1 MQYSK
6 KTFRTVVA
14 ATMLSAMLI
23 TGASAARLG
32 TAVVDGDTLTLRE
45 SATTASDRLA
55 VAAKGDKVLI
65 TGDPVLNEAG
75 ETWYPVQY
83 GTKDG
88 YMRSD
93 YLLVAL
99 DNGTVLDR
107 GVATTADALGAD
119 TTIYGYVTASSLNL
133 RTAAST
139 EAEKIGSAPTGAL
152 VEILDFV
159 NVNEDEGWYQIVYDG
174 VTAYVSAEYVMY
186 DVDPSVPYS
195 EIVTSGSR
203 VLDVAVQYLGCR
215 YSYGSSGPNA
225 FDCSGFTSYVYR
237 QLGITLNRSASGQ
250 TQNGTYVSRSEL
262 QPGDL
267 VLFRHHGSSKAAT
280 HVGIY
285 AGGGQFIH
293 ASTNDYTVRYDSL
306 DSAYYSGIFI
316 GGRHIL

>member
-6 KTFRTVVA
+6 KTFRTIVA
-14 ATMLSAMLI
+14 ATMLSAMMM

-32 TAVVDGDTLTLRE
+32 TAVVDGDTLKLRE
-45 SATTASDRLA
+45 SATTDSASLA
-55 VAAKGDKVLI
+55 IAEKGDKVLI
-65 TGDPVLNEAG
+65 TGDPVLNASG

-107 GVATTADALGAD
+107 GVAATADALGMDAA
-119 TTIYGYVTASSLNL
+119 IYGYVTASSLNL
-133 RTAAST
+133 RASAST
-139 EAEKIGSAPTGAL
+139 DAEKIGSASTGAL
-152 VEILDFV
+152 VEIIDFV
-159 NVNEDEGWYQIVYDG
+159 DADEGWYQIVYEG
-174 VTAYVSAEYVMY
+174 ITAYVSAEYVMY
-186 DVDPSVPYS
+186 DVDPSVPYT

-203 VLDVAVQYLGCR
+203 VLDVANQYLGCR
-215 YSYGSSGPNA
+215 YSYGASGPNA
-225 FDCSGFTSYVYR
+225 FDCSGFTSFVYR

-293 ASTNDYTVRYDSL
+293 ASTNDYTVRYDNL

>member
-6 KTFRTVVA
+6 KTFRTIVA
-14 ATMLSAMLI
+14 ATMLSAMMM

-32 TAVVDGDTLTLRE
+32 TAVVDGDTLKLRE
-45 SATTASDRLA
+45 SATTDSASLA
-55 VAAKGDKVLI
+55 IAEKGDKVLI
-65 TGDPVLNEAG
+65 TGDPVLNASG

-107 GVATTADALGAD
+107 GVAATADALGMDAA
-119 TTIYGYVTASSLNL
+119 IYGYVTASSLNL
-133 RTAAST
+133 RASAST
-139 EAEKIGSAPTGAL
+139 DAEKIGSASTGAL
-152 VEILDFV
+152 VEIIDFV
-159 NVNEDEGWYQIVYDG
+159 DADEGWYQIVYDG
-174 VTAYVSAEYVMY
+174 ITAYVSAEYVMY
-186 DVDPSVPYS
+186 DVDPSVPYT

-203 VLDVAVQYLGCR
+203 VLDVANQYLGCR
-215 YSYGSSGPNA
+215 YSYGASGPNA
-225 FDCSGFTSYVYR
+225 FDCSGFTSFVYR

-293 ASTNDYTVRYDSL
+293 ASTNDYTVRYDNL